1 MRPICPR
8 SSASASARRCREGIA
23 RGQCFG
29 RTGRELF
36 IAPLAQLPRAEAK
49 LGGDIR
55 QRLAAVE
62 EMLNGLRLELTSKPS
77 PGPLL
82 RHAILLGSS
91 GSLQNPPL
99 PRGKSTPA
107 LAVGSVTAYWTKHPD
122 AETSL

>member
-36 IAPLAQLPRAEAK
+36 VAPLAQLPRAEVK
-49 LGGDIR
+49 LGGDVR
-55 QRLAAVE
+55 QRLAALE
-62 EMLNGLRLELTSKPS
+62 EMLNGLRLELTGKPPS
-77 PGPLL
+77 GPSLG
-82 RHAILLGSS
+82 HSVLLGCS

-99 PRGKSTPA
+99 HRGKSRVSA
-107 LAVGSVTAYWTKHPD
+107 LHYVQRALSRRRALRD
-122 AETSL
+122 AAL